1 MDVAIET
8 DISKGDN
15 TNSVE
20 DNLTTI
26 NDSEVKVKNDEDVKE
41 ETETAEQEENDGT
54 ETKTDTA
61 DLYGYTRRDEF
72 TSEIFK
78 IEITNLPRVGFKVND
93 FWGISVVFGGDIVD
107 YDC

>member
-1 MDVAIET
+1 MDVATET

-15 TNSVE
+15 TNSV
-20 DNLTTI
+20 DDTLTTI
-26 NDSEVKVKNDEDVKE
+26 NDSEVKVKNDEDLKE
-41 ETETAEQEENDGT
+41 ETEKPEQEEDDGT

-78 IEITNLPRVGFKVND
+78 IEITNLPRFGFKVND
-93 FWGISVVFGGDIVD
+93 F
-107 YDC
+107 